1 LIYNF
6 NTASDLDIKKI
17 YDRFVNSSSYTS
29 LLLALTQSFIAFFFI
44 VIDFFY
50 SKKLSVSDFGNWK
63 QMYFLISL
71 GIPLLSLGIP
81 EGYKYFLA
89 KEGKP
94 KEIFSNTFLFI
105 LFITGILLV
114 ICLFVNLFHY
124 YGWIN
129 IKQYYLI
136 SFLFPIAYFS
146 FGISKVLRYAYI
158 NEKKV
163 KLFTKINIFF
173 SILTLIIIGIV
184 YFNFQEIKTYY
195 LLVGMLLFICIFEL
209 SNTTLLNKLRLTI
222 NSKWLNK
229 EFFLNVLGQGFP
241 LYLATFIG
249 TLSVNLDKSIVSF
262 FENKETFAIF
272 SVGALEIPVFAMLS
286 ASFSLNVYPQLVTLI
301 HQDKKEQAK
310 KLWIHTTTNVSYITF
325 PMILVLMF
333 FAKDIIYLVYSPK
346 YEKSVFLFQTYL
358 LMGLFR
364 NNSYGALIA
373 ASGKTKFIT
382 MYSAMMLTFNLILSF
397 ILYKILGIE
406 GVIIGSLASTT
417 IIAFLQLKHEGL
429 LKMYFKKFVLN
440 PKIFILILLIM
451 GYYFTRCL

>member
-1 LIYNF
+1 MI
-6 NTASDLDIKKI
+6 LDIKKI
-17 YDRFVNSSSYTS
+17 YGKFVNSSSFSS
-29 LLLALTQSFIAFFFI
+29 LLLALTQSFIALFFI

-50 SKKLSVSDFGNWK
+50 SKELSVSDFGNWK
-63 QMYFLISL
+63 QMYFLINL

-114 ICLFVNLFHY
+114 ICLFVNLFHC

-146 FGISKVLRYAYI
+146 FGISRVLRYAYI

-163 KLFTKINIFF
+163 MLFAKINIFF
-173 SILTLIIIGIV
+173 SIVTFLIIGIV
-184 YFNFQEIKTYY
+184 YLNFQEIKGYY
-195 LLVGMLLFICIFEL
+195 LLVGLLLLIIVFEL
-209 SNTTLLNKLRLTI
+209 SNTTLLYKLHLSI
-222 NSKWLNK
+222 HPKWLNK
-229 EFFLNVLGQGFP
+229 DFFVKVLGQGLP

-249 TLSVNLDKSIVSF
+249 TLSINLDKSIVSF
-262 FENKETFAIF
+262 FESKETFAIF
-272 SVGALEIPVFAMLS
+272 SVGALEIPIVARLS
-286 ASFSLNVYPQLVTLI
+286 AAFSLNIYPQLVTLI
-301 HQDKKEQAK
+301 DQNKKDQAK

-358 LMGLFR
+358 LVGLFR

-382 MYSAMMLTFNLILSF
+382 LYSLITLASNLILSL
-397 ILYKILGIE
+397 ILYKIIGIE
-406 GVIIGSLASTT
+406 GIVFGSLFS
-417 IIAFLQLKHEGL
+417 IIIINFLQLNHEDL
-429 LKMYFKKFVLN
+429 LKMYFKNFFLN
-440 PKIFILILLIM
+440 PKIFIMVVIIISYYLIQ
-451 GYYFTRCL
+451 CL

>member
-1 LIYNF
+1 VI
-6 NTASDLDIKKI
+6 LDIKKI
-17 YDRFVNSSSYTS
+17 YGKFVNSSSFSS
-29 LLLALTQSFIAFFFI
+29 LLLALIQSFIALFFI

-50 SKKLSVSDFGNWK
+50 SKELSISDFGNWK

-129 IKQYYLI
+129 LKQYYLI

-146 FGISKVLRYAYI
+146 FGISRVLRYAYI

-163 KLFTKINIFF
+163 KLFAKINIFF
-173 SILTLIIIGIV
+173 SIVTFLIIVVV
-184 YFNFQEIKTYY
+184 YFNFQEIKVYY
-195 LLVGMLLFICIFEL
+195 LLVGLLLFIIVFEL
-209 SNTTLLNKLRLTI
+209 SNTTLLYKLRLSI
-222 NSKWLNK
+222 HPKWLSK
-229 EFFLNVLGQGFP
+229 DFFVKVLGQGLP

-272 SVGALEIPVFAMLS
+272 SVGALEIPIFAMLS
-286 ASFSLNVYPQLVTLI
+286 AAFSLNIYPQLVTLI
-301 HQDKKEQAK
+301 DQNKKDQAK

-358 LMGLFR
+358 LVGLFR

-382 MYSAMMLTFNLILSF
+382 LYSIMMLTFNLILSL
-397 ILYKILGIE
+397 ILYKTLGIA

-417 IIAFLQLKHEGL
+417 IIAFLQLRHEGL
-429 LKMYFKKFVLN
+429 LKMYFKDFLLN
-440 PKIFILILLIM
+440 PKIFTLILLII